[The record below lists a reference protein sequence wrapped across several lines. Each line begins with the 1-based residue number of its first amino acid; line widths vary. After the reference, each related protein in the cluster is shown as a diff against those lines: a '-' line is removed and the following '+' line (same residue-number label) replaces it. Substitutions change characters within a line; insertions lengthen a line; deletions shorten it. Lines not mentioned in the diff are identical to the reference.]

1 MEGLLTKPPFYTQQ
15 ILNELLEDIS
25 EAAPALNSREKVK
38 KYVESR
44 YFSRITPSVEL
55 NIFRSLWKLVF
66 KVEDSDCNKNRLINL
81 HVIEVLSTRNTS
93 QIHKTISGDK
103 DYYSNIAPTGSPL
116 AFLVFYLSKNPSFYP
131 LLNKDAQLKI
141 NHSIESDPIGKTCG
155 WFVKNSLATHAE
167 DIINWIKS
175 DVRLNFTSDQ
185 LDTLLQISDT
195 EEWQEHFCT
204 IISTYY
210 RFSKNYDQAD
220 ARFQVAIPNPIHN
233 SYTGILS

>member
-1 MEGLLTKPPFYTQQ
+1 M
-15 ILNELLEDIS
+15 NELLEDIS